1 VDRVRLG
8 YLQQDK
14 KEICNG
20 EVTLGKVPKSYSQN
34 HIIAIEKK
42 ERKKGLQDT
51 GTKSIPSKEGRKY
64 S

>member
-1 VDRVRLG
+1 M
-8 YLQQDK
+8 
-14 KEICNG
+14 CNG

-42 ERKKGLQDT
+42 ERKKGLLDT